1 MENTHQFL
9 KKLNNNNNREWF
21 DANKNE
27 YLASKE
33 IFDDFVIELI
43 KGINKFDKKVSLDL
57 TPKDCTFR
65 IYKDVRFSKD
75 KTPYKNNMSASIN
88 PGGKNSN
95 IPGYYFHFEPNAC
108 FLAGG
113 IYMPLPDI
121 LKAIR
126 QEIDYNP
133 VPLIKVLKSASFKKE
148 FNGLNE
154 EDKLKNPPKG
164 FDKDHPH
171 SNILKNRHFIV
182 SRKFEDK
189 IIFKKEGLSK
199 ILDSFKLMYPFLEYL
214 RKAIGENK

>member
-1 MENTHQFL
+1 METTLDFL
-9 KKLNNNNNREWF
+9 KKLKINNNREWF
-21 DANKNE
+21 DSNKTE

-33 IFDDFVIELI
+33 IFEEFVSELI

-57 TPKDCTFR
+57 KPKDCTFR

-88 PGGKNSN
+88 PGGKKSN
-95 IPGYYFHFEPNAC
+95 IPGYYFHLEPEAC

-113 IYMPLPDI
+113 VYMPMPDD

-133 VPLIKVLKSASFKKE
+133 LPLINVLKSASFKKE
-148 FNGLNE
+148 FNGLDE

-164 FDKDHPH
+164 FNKDHAH
-171 SNILKNRHFIV
+171 SEILKNKHFIV
-182 SRKFEDK
+182 SRKFENK
-189 IIFKKEGLSK
+189 VILKKEGLSK
-199 ILDSFKLMYPFLEYL
+199 TLDSFKAMYPFLDYL
-214 RKAIGENK
+214 RKAIG

>member
-1 MENTHQFL
+1 METTLDFL
-9 KKLNNNNNREWF
+9 KKLKNNNNREWF
-21 DANKNE
+21 DSNKTE

-33 IFDDFVIELI
+33 IFEEFVSELI

-57 TPKDCTFR
+57 KPKDCTFR

-88 PGGKNSN
+88 PGGKKSN
-95 IPGYYFHFEPNAC
+95 IPGYYFHLEPDAC

-113 IYMPLPDI
+113 VYMPMPDV

-133 VPLIKVLKSASFKKE
+133 LPLINVLKSASFKKE
-148 FNGLNE
+148 FNGLDE

-164 FDKDHPH
+164 FNKDHAH
-171 SNILKNRHFIV
+171 SEILKNRHFIV
-182 SRKFEDK
+182 SQKFENK
-189 IIFKKEGLSK
+189 VILKKEGLSK
-199 ILDSFKLMYPFLEYL
+199 TLNSFKAMYPFLDYL
-214 RKAIGENK
+214 RKAIG

>member
-1 MENTHQFL
+1 METTLHFL
-9 KKLNNNNNREWF
+9 KKLKINNNREWF
-21 DANKNE
+21 DSNKTE

-33 IFDDFVIELI
+33 IFEEFVSELI

-57 TPKDCTFR
+57 KPKDCTFR

-88 PGGKNSN
+88 PGGKKSN
-95 IPGYYFHFEPNAC
+95 IPGYYFHLEPDAC

-113 IYMPLPDI
+113 VYMPMPDV

-133 VPLIKVLKSASFKKE
+133 LPLINVLKSASFKKE
-148 FNGLNE
+148 FNGLDE

-164 FDKDHPH
+164 FNKDHAH
-171 SNILKNRHFIV
+171 SEILKNRHFIV
-182 SRKFEDK
+182 SQKFENK
-189 IIFKKEGLSK
+189 VILKKDGLSK
-199 ILDSFKLMYPFLEYL
+199 TLDSFKAMYPFLDYL
-214 RKAIGENK
+214 RKANG

>member
-1 MENTHQFL
+1 METTLDFL
-9 KKLNNNNNREWF
+9 KKLKINNNREWF
-21 DANKNE
+21 DSNKSE

-33 IFDDFVIELI
+33 IFEEFVSELI

-57 TPKDCTFR
+57 KPKDCTFR

-88 PGGKNSN
+88 PGGKKSN
-95 IPGYYFHFEPNAC
+95 IPGYYFHLEPDGC

-113 IYMPLPDI
+113 VYMPMPDV

-133 VPLIKVLKSASFKKE
+133 LPLINVLKSASFKKE
-148 FNGLNE
+148 FNGLDE

-164 FDKDHPH
+164 FNKDHAH
-171 SNILKNRHFIV
+171 SEILKNRHFIV
-182 SRKFEDK
+182 SQKFENK
-189 IIFKKEGLSK
+189 VILKKEGLIK
-199 ILDSFKLMYPFLEYL
+199 TLDSFKAMYPFLDYL
-214 RKAIGENK
+214 RKAIG

>member
-1 MENTHQFL
+1 METTLHFL
-9 KKLNNNNNREWF
+9 KKLKNNNNREWF
-21 DANKNE
+21 DSNKSE

-33 IFDDFVIELI
+33 IFEEFVSELI

-57 TPKDCTFR
+57 KPKDCTFR

-88 PGGKNSN
+88 PGGKKSN
-95 IPGYYFHFEPNAC
+95 IPGYYFHLEPEAC

-113 IYMPLPDI
+113 VYMPMPDD

-133 VPLIKVLKSASFKKE
+133 LPLINILKSASFKKE
-148 FNGLNE
+148 FNGLDE

-164 FDKDHPH
+164 FNKDHAH
-171 SNILKNRHFIV
+171 SEILKNKHFIV
-182 SRKFEDK
+182 SRKFENK
-189 IIFKKEGLSK
+189 VILKKEGLSK
-199 ILDSFKLMYPFLEYL
+199 TLDSFKAMYPFLDYL
-214 RKAIGENK
+214 RKAIG

>member
-1 MENTHQFL
+1 METTLHFL
-9 KKLNNNNNREWF
+9 KKLKINNNREWF
-21 DANKNE
+21 DSNKTE

-33 IFDDFVIELI
+33 IFEEFVSELI

-57 TPKDCTFR
+57 KPKDCTFR

-88 PGGKNSN
+88 PGGKKSN
-95 IPGYYFHFEPNAC
+95 IPGYYFHLEPDAC

-113 IYMPLPDI
+113 VYMPMPDV

-133 VPLIKVLKSASFKKE
+133 LPLINVLKSASFKKE
-148 FNGLNE
+148 FNGLDE

-164 FDKDHPH
+164 FNKDHAH
-171 SNILKNRHFIV
+171 SEILKNRHFIV
-182 SRKFEDK
+182 SQKFENKD
-189 IIFKKEGLSK
+189 ILKKQGLSK
-199 ILDSFKLMYPFLEYL
+199 TLDSFKAMYPFLDYL
-214 RKAIGENK
+214 RKAIG

>member
-1 MENTHQFL
+1 METTLHFL
-9 KKLNNNNNREWF
+9 KKLKINNNREWF
-21 DANKNE
+21 DSNKTE

-33 IFDDFVIELI
+33 IFEEFVSELI

-57 TPKDCTFR
+57 KPKDCTFR

-88 PGGKNSN
+88 PGGKKSN
-95 IPGYYFHFEPNAC
+95 IPGYYFHLEPDGC

-113 IYMPLPDI
+113 VYMPMPDV

-133 VPLIKVLKSASFKKE
+133 LPLINVLKSASFKKE
-148 FNGLNE
+148 FNGLDE

-164 FDKDHPH
+164 FNKDHAH
-171 SNILKNRHFIV
+171 SEILKNKHFIV
-182 SRKFEDK
+182 SRKFENK
-189 IIFKKEGLSK
+189 VILKKEGLSK
-199 ILDSFKLMYPFLEYL
+199 TLDSFKAMYPLLDYL
-214 RKAIGENK
+214 RKAIG

>member
-1 MENTHQFL
+1 METTLHFL
-9 KKLNNNNNREWF
+9 KKLKINNNREWF
-21 DANKNE
+21 DSNKSE

-33 IFDDFVIELI
+33 IFEEFVSELI

-57 TPKDCTFR
+57 KPKDCTFR

-88 PGGKNSN
+88 PGGKKSN
-95 IPGYYFHFEPNAC
+95 IPGYYFHLEPEAC

-113 IYMPLPDI
+113 VYMPMPDD

-133 VPLIKVLKSASFKKE
+133 LPLINILKSASFKKQ
-148 FNGLNE
+148 FNGLDE

-164 FDKDHPH
+164 FNKDHAH
-171 SNILKNRHFIV
+171 SEILKNKHFIV
-182 SRKFEDK
+182 SRKFENK
-189 IIFKKEGLSK
+189 VILKKEGLSK
-199 ILDSFKLMYPFLEYL
+199 TLDSFKAMYPFLDYL
-214 RKAIGENK
+214 RKAIG

>member
-1 MENTHQFL
+1 METTLDFL
-9 KKLNNNNNREWF
+9 KKLKNNNNREWF
-21 DANKNE
+21 DSNKTE

-33 IFDDFVIELI
+33 IFEEFVSELI

-57 TPKDCTFR
+57 KPKDCTFR

-88 PGGKNSN
+88 PGGKKSN
-95 IPGYYFHFEPNAC
+95 IPGYYFHLEPEAC

-113 IYMPLPDI
+113 VYMPMPDD

-133 VPLIKVLKSASFKKE
+133 LPLINVLTSASFKKE
-148 FNGLNE
+148 FNGLDE

-164 FDKDHPH
+164 FNKDHAH
-171 SNILKNRHFIV
+171 SEILKNKHFIV
-182 SRKFEDK
+182 SKKFENK
-189 IIFKKEGLSK
+189 VILKKEGLSK
-199 ILDSFKLMYPFLEYL
+199 TLDSFKAMYPFLDYL
-214 RKAIGENK
+214 RKAIG

>member
-1 MENTHQFL
+1 METTLHFL
-9 KKLNNNNNREWF
+9 KKLKINNNREWF
-21 DANKNE
+21 DSNKTE

-33 IFDDFVIELI
+33 IFEEFVSELI

-57 TPKDCTFR
+57 KPKDCTFR

-88 PGGKNSN
+88 PGGKKSN
-95 IPGYYFHFEPNAC
+95 IPGYYFHLEPDAC

-113 IYMPLPDI
+113 VYMPMPDV

-133 VPLIKVLKSASFKKE
+133 LPLINVLKSASFKKE
-148 FNGLNE
+148 FNGLDE

-164 FDKDHPH
+164 FNKDHAH
-171 SNILKNRHFIV
+171 SEILKNKHFIV
-182 SRKFEDK
+182 SQKFENK
-189 IIFKKEGLSK
+189 VILKKEGLIK
-199 ILDSFKLMYPFLEYL
+199 TLDSFKAMYPFLDYL
-214 RKAIGENK
+214 RKAIG

>member
-1 MENTHQFL
+1 METTLHFL
-9 KKLNNNNNREWF
+9 KKLKINNNREWF
-21 DANKNE
+21 DSNKTE

-33 IFDDFVIELI
+33 IFEEFVSELI

-57 TPKDCTFR
+57 KPKDCTFR

-88 PGGKNSN
+88 PGGKKSN
-95 IPGYYFHFEPNAC
+95 IPGYYFHLEPEAC

-113 IYMPLPDI
+113 VYMPMPDV

-133 VPLIKVLKSASFKKE
+133 LPLINVLKSASFKKE
-148 FNGLNE
+148 FNGLDK

-164 FDKDHPH
+164 FNKDHAH
-171 SNILKNRHFIV
+171 SEILKNKHFIV
-182 SRKFEDK
+182 SRKFENK
-189 IIFKKEGLSK
+189 VILKKEGLSK
-199 ILDSFKLMYPFLEYL
+199 TLDSFKAMYPFLDYL
-214 RKAIGENK
+214 RKAIG

>member
-1 MENTHQFL
+1 METTLDFF
-9 KKLNNNNNREWF
+9 KKLKNNNNREWF
-21 DANKNE
+21 DSNKTE

-33 IFDDFVIELI
+33 IFEEFVSELI

-57 TPKDCTFR
+57 KPKDCTFR

-88 PGGKNSN
+88 PGGKKSN
-95 IPGYYFHFEPNAC
+95 IPGYYFHLEPDAC

-113 IYMPLPDI
+113 VYMPMPDV

-133 VPLIKVLKSASFKKE
+133 LPLINVLKSASFKKE
-148 FNGLNE
+148 FNGLDE

-164 FDKDHPH
+164 FNKDHAH
-171 SNILKNRHFIV
+171 SEILKNRHFIV
-182 SRKFEDK
+182 SQKFENK
-189 IIFKKEGLSK
+189 VILKKDGLSK
-199 ILDSFKLMYPFLEYL
+199 TLNSFKAMYPFLDYL
-214 RKAIGENK
+214 RKAIG

>member
-1 MENTHQFL
+1 METTLHFL
-9 KKLNNNNNREWF
+9 KKLKINNNREWF
-21 DANKNE
+21 DSNKTE

-33 IFDDFVIELI
+33 IFEEFVSELI

-57 TPKDCTFR
+57 KPKDCTFR

-88 PGGKNSN
+88 PGGKKSN
-95 IPGYYFHFEPNAC
+95 IPGYYFHLEPDAC

-113 IYMPLPDI
+113 VYMPMPDV

-133 VPLIKVLKSASFKKE
+133 LPLINVLKSASFKKE
-148 FNGLNE
+148 FNGIDE

-164 FDKDHPH
+164 FNKDHAH
-171 SNILKNRHFIV
+171 SEILKNRHFIV
-182 SRKFEDK
+182 SQKFENK
-189 IIFKKEGLSK
+189 VILKKEGLSK
-199 ILDSFKLMYPFLEYL
+199 TLNSFKAMYPFLDYL
-214 RKAIGENK
+214 RKAIG

>member
-1 MENTHQFL
+1 METTLHFL
-9 KKLNNNNNREWF
+9 KKLKINNNREWF
-21 DANKNE
+21 DSNKTE

-33 IFDDFVIELI
+33 IFEEFVSELI

-57 TPKDCTFR
+57 KPKDCTFR

-88 PGGKNSN
+88 PGGKKSN
-95 IPGYYFHFEPNAC
+95 IPGYYFHLEPDAC

-113 IYMPLPDI
+113 VYMPMPDV

-133 VPLIKVLKSASFKKE
+133 LPLINVLKSASFKKE
-148 FNGLNE
+148 FNGLDE

-164 FDKDHPH
+164 FNKDHAN
-171 SNILKNRHFIV
+171 SEILKNRHFIV
-182 SRKFEDK
+182 SQKFENK
-189 IIFKKEGLSK
+189 VILKKDGLSK
-199 ILDSFKLMYPFLEYL
+199 TLNSFKAMYPFLDYL
-214 RKAIGENK
+214 RKAIG

>member
-1 MENTHQFL
+1 METTLHFL
-9 KKLNNNNNREWF
+9 KKLKINNNREWF
-21 DANKNE
+21 DCNKTE

-33 IFDDFVIELI
+33 RFEEFVSELI

-57 TPKDCTFR
+57 KPKDCTFR

-88 PGGKNSN
+88 PGGKKSN
-95 IPGYYFHFEPNAC
+95 IPGYYFHLEPDGC

-113 IYMPLPDI
+113 VYMPMPDV

-133 VPLIKVLKSASFKKE
+133 LPLINVLKSSSFKKE
-148 FNGLNE
+148 FNGLDE

-164 FDKDHPH
+164 FNKDHAH
-171 SNILKNRHFIV
+171 SEILKNRHFIV
-182 SRKFEDK
+182 SQKFENK
-189 IIFKKEGLSK
+189 VILKKEGLIK
-199 ILDSFKLMYPFLEYL
+199 TLDSFKAMYPFLDYL
-214 RKAIGENK
+214 RKAIG

>member
-1 MENTHQFL
+1 METTLHFL
-9 KKLNNNNNREWF
+9 KKLKINNNREWF
-21 DANKNE
+21 DSNKTE

-33 IFDDFVIELI
+33 IFEEFVSELI

-57 TPKDCTFR
+57 KPKDCTFR

-88 PGGKNSN
+88 PGGKKSN
-95 IPGYYFHFEPNAC
+95 IPGYYFHLEPEAC

-113 IYMPLPDI
+113 VYMPMPDV

-133 VPLIKVLKSASFKKE
+133 LPLINVLKSASFKKE
-148 FNGLNE
+148 FNGLDE

-164 FDKDHPH
+164 FNKDHAH
-171 SNILKNRHFIV
+171 SEILKNKHFIV
-182 SRKFEDK
+182 SQKFENK
-189 IIFKKEGLSK
+189 VILKKEGLSK
-199 ILDSFKLMYPFLEYL
+199 TLDSFKAMYPFLDYL
-214 RKAIGENK
+214 RKAIG

>member
-1 MENTHQFL
+1 METTLDFL
-9 KKLNNNNNREWF
+9 KKLKINNNREWF
-21 DANKNE
+21 DSNKTE

-33 IFDDFVIELI
+33 IFEEFVSELI

-57 TPKDCTFR
+57 KPKDCTFR

-88 PGGKNSN
+88 PGGKKSN
-95 IPGYYFHFEPNAC
+95 IPGYYFHLEPDAC

-113 IYMPLPDI
+113 VYMPMPDV

-133 VPLIKVLKSASFKKE
+133 LPLINVLKSASFKKE
-148 FNGLNE
+148 FNGLDE

-164 FDKDHPH
+164 FNKDHAH
-171 SNILKNRHFIV
+171 SEILKNRHFIV
-182 SRKFEDK
+182 SQKFENK
-189 IIFKKEGLSK
+189 VILKKDGLSK
-199 ILDSFKLMYPFLEYL
+199 TLNSFKAMYPFLDYL
-214 RKAIGENK
+214 RKAIG

>member
-1 MENTHQFL
+1 METTLHFL
-9 KKLNNNNNREWF
+9 KKLKINNNREWF
-21 DANKNE
+21 DSNKSE

-33 IFDDFVIELI
+33 IFEEFVSELI

-57 TPKDCTFR
+57 KPKDCTFR

-88 PGGKNSN
+88 PGGKKSN
-95 IPGYYFHFEPNAC
+95 IPGYYFHLEPEAC

-113 IYMPLPDI
+113 VYMPMPDV

-133 VPLIKVLKSASFKKE
+133 LPLINILKSASFKKE
-148 FNGLNE
+148 FNGLDE

-164 FDKDHPH
+164 FNKDHAH
-171 SNILKNRHFIV
+171 SEILKNKHFIV
-182 SRKFEDK
+182 SRKFENK
-189 IIFKKEGLSK
+189 VILKKEGLSK
-199 ILDSFKLMYPFLEYL
+199 TLDSFKAMYPFLDYL
-214 RKAIGENK
+214 RKAIG

>member
-1 MENTHQFL
+1 METTLHFL
-9 KKLNNNNNREWF
+9 KKLKNNNNREWF
-21 DANKNE
+21 DSNKTE

-33 IFDDFVIELI
+33 IFEEFVSELI

-57 TPKDCTFR
+57 KPKDCTFR

-88 PGGKNSN
+88 PGGKKSN
-95 IPGYYFHFEPNAC
+95 IPGYYFHLEPEAC

-113 IYMPLPDI
+113 VYMPMPDD

-133 VPLIKVLKSASFKKE
+133 LPLINILKSASFKKQ
-148 FNGLNE
+148 FNGLDK

-164 FDKDHPH
+164 FNKDHAH
-171 SNILKNRHFIV
+171 SEILKNKHFIV
-182 SRKFEDK
+182 SRKFENK
-189 IIFKKEGLSK
+189 VILKKEGLSK
-199 ILDSFKLMYPFLEYL
+199 TLDSFKAMYPFLDYL
-214 RKAIGENK
+214 RKAIG

>member
-1 MENTHQFL
+1 METTLHFL
-9 KKLNNNNNREWF
+9 KKLKINNNREWF
-21 DANKNE
+21 DSNKTE

-33 IFDDFVIELI
+33 IFEEFVSELI

-57 TPKDCTFR
+57 KPKDCTFR

-88 PGGKNSN
+88 PGGKKSN
-95 IPGYYFHFEPNAC
+95 IPGYYFHLEPDAC

-113 IYMPLPDI
+113 VYMPMPDV

-133 VPLIKVLKSASFKKE
+133 LPLINVLKSASFKKE
-148 FNGLNE
+148 FNGLDE

-164 FDKDHPH
+164 FNKDHAH
-171 SNILKNRHFIV
+171 SEILKNKHFIV
-182 SRKFEDK
+182 SRKFENK
-189 IIFKKEGLSK
+189 VILKKEGLSK
-199 ILDSFKLMYPFLEYL
+199 TLDSFKAMYPFLDYL
-214 RKAIGENK
+214 RKAIG

>member
-1 MENTHQFL
+1 METTLHFL
-9 KKLNNNNNREWF
+9 KKLKINNNREWF
-21 DANKNE
+21 DSNKTE

-33 IFDDFVIELI
+33 IFEEFVSELI

-57 TPKDCTFR
+57 KPKDCTFR

-88 PGGKNSN
+88 PGGKKST
-95 IPGYYFHFEPNAC
+95 IPGYYFHLEHDGC

-113 IYMPLPDI
+113 VNMPMPDV

-133 VPLIKVLKSASFKKE
+133 LPLINVLKSASFKKE
-148 FNGLNE
+148 FNGLDE

-164 FDKDHPH
+164 FNKDHAH
-171 SNILKNRHFIV
+171 SEILKNKHFIV
-182 SRKFEDK
+182 SRKFENK
-189 IIFKKEGLSK
+189 VILKKEGLSK
-199 ILDSFKLMYPFLEYL
+199 TLDSFKAMYPFLDYL
-214 RKAIGENK
+214 RKAIG

>member
-1 MENTHQFL
+1 METTLDFL
-9 KKLNNNNNREWF
+9 KKLKNNNNREWF
-21 DANKNE
+21 DSNKTE

-33 IFDDFVIELI
+33 IFEEFVSELI

-57 TPKDCTFR
+57 KPKDCTFR

-88 PGGKNSN
+88 PGGKKSN
-95 IPGYYFHFEPNAC
+95 IPGYYFHLEPEAC

-113 IYMPLPDI
+113 VYMPMPDD

-133 VPLIKVLKSASFKKE
+133 LPLINVLKSASFKKE
-148 FNGLNE
+148 FNGLDE

-164 FDKDHPH
+164 FNKDHAH
-171 SNILKNRHFIV
+171 SEILKNKHFIV
-182 SRKFEDK
+182 SRKFENK
-189 IIFKKEGLSK
+189 VILKKEGLSK
-199 ILDSFKLMYPFLEYL
+199 TLDSFKAMYPFLDYL
-214 RKAIGENK
+214 RKAIG

>member
-1 MENTHQFL
+1 METTLHFL
-9 KKLNNNNNREWF
+9 KKLKINNNREWF
-21 DANKNE
+21 DSNKTE

-33 IFDDFVIELI
+33 IFEEFVSELI

-57 TPKDCTFR
+57 KPKDCTFR

-88 PGGKNSN
+88 PGGKKSN
-95 IPGYYFHFEPNAC
+95 IPGYYFHLEPDAC

-113 IYMPLPDI
+113 VYMPMPDV

-133 VPLIKVLKSASFKKE
+133 LPLINVLKSASFKKE
-148 FNGLNE
+148 FNGLDE

-164 FDKDHPH
+164 FNKDHAH
-171 SNILKNRHFIV
+171 SEILKNRHFIV
-182 SRKFEDK
+182 SQKFENKD
-189 IIFKKEGLSK
+189 ILKKDGLSK
-199 ILDSFKLMYPFLEYL
+199 TLNSFKAMYPFLDYL
-214 RKAIGENK
+214 RKAIG

>member
-1 MENTHQFL
+1 METTLHFL
-9 KKLNNNNNREWF
+9 KKLKINNNREWF
-21 DANKNE
+21 DSNKTE

-33 IFDDFVIELI
+33 IFEEFVSKLI
-43 KGINKFDKKVSLDL
+43 KGINKFDKKVSIDL
-57 TPKDCTFR
+57 KPKDCTFR

-88 PGGKNSN
+88 PGGKKSN
-95 IPGYYFHFEPNAC
+95 IPGYYFHLEPEAC

-113 IYMPLPDI
+113 VYMPMPDD

-133 VPLIKVLKSASFKKE
+133 LPLINVLTSASFKKE

-164 FDKDHPH
+164 FNKDHAH
-171 SNILKNRHFIV
+171 SEILKNKHFIV
-182 SRKFEDK
+182 SKKFENK
-189 IIFKKEGLSK
+189 VILKKEGLSK
-199 ILDSFKLMYPFLEYL
+199 TLDSFKAMYPFLDYL
-214 RKAIGENK
+214 RKAIG

>member
-1 MENTHQFL
+1 METTLHFL
-9 KKLNNNNNREWF
+9 KKLKINNNREWF
-21 DANKNE
+21 DSNKTE

-33 IFDDFVIELI
+33 IFEEFVSELI

-57 TPKDCTFR
+57 KPKDCTFR

-88 PGGKNSN
+88 PGGKKSN
-95 IPGYYFHFEPNAC
+95 IPGYYFHLEPEAC

-113 IYMPLPDI
+113 VYMPMPDD

-133 VPLIKVLKSASFKKE
+133 LPLINVLKSASFKKE
-148 FNGLNE
+148 FNGLDE

-164 FDKDHPH
+164 FNKDHAH
-171 SNILKNRHFIV
+171 SEILKNRHFIV
-182 SRKFEDK
+182 SKKFENK
-189 IIFKKEGLSK
+189 VILKKEGLSK
-199 ILDSFKLMYPFLEYL
+199 TLDSFKAMYPFLDYL
-214 RKAIGENK
+214 RKAIG

>member
-1 MENTHQFL
+1 METTLHFL
-9 KKLNNNNNREWF
+9 KKLKINNNREWF
-21 DANKNE
+21 DSNKTE

-33 IFDDFVIELI
+33 IFEEFVSELI

-57 TPKDCTFR
+57 KPKDCTFR

-88 PGGKNSN
+88 PGGKKSN
-95 IPGYYFHFEPNAC
+95 IPGYYFHLEPDGC

-113 IYMPLPDI
+113 VYMPMPDV

-133 VPLIKVLKSASFKKE
+133 LPLINVLKSASFKKE
-148 FNGLNE
+148 FNGLDE

-164 FDKDHPH
+164 FNKDHAH
-171 SNILKNRHFIV
+171 SEILKNRHFIV
-182 SRKFEDK
+182 SQKFENK
-189 IIFKKEGLSK
+189 VILKKEGLSK
-199 ILDSFKLMYPFLEYL
+199 TLDSFKAMYPLLDYL
-214 RKAIGENK
+214 RKAIG

>member
-1 MENTHQFL
+1 METTLHFL
-9 KKLNNNNNREWF
+9 KKLKINNNREWF
-21 DANKNE
+21 DSNKSE

-33 IFDDFVIELI
+33 IFEVFVSELI

-57 TPKDCTFR
+57 KPKDCTFR

-88 PGGKNSN
+88 PGGKKSN
-95 IPGYYFHFEPNAC
+95 IPGYYFHLEPEAC

-113 IYMPLPDI
+113 VYMPMPDD

-133 VPLIKVLKSASFKKE
+133 LPLINILKSASFKKE
-148 FNGLNE
+148 FNGLDE

-164 FDKDHPH
+164 FNKDHAH
-171 SNILKNRHFIV
+171 SEILKNKHFIV
-182 SRKFEDK
+182 SRKFENK
-189 IIFKKEGLSK
+189 VILKKEGLSK
-199 ILDSFKLMYPFLEYL
+199 TLDSFKAMYPFLDYL
-214 RKAIGENK
+214 RKAIG

>member
-1 MENTHQFL
+1 METTLDFL
-9 KKLNNNNNREWF
+9 KKLKNNNNREWF
-21 DANKNE
+21 DSNKTE

-33 IFDDFVIELI
+33 IFEEFVSELI

-57 TPKDCTFR
+57 KPKDCTFR

-88 PGGKNSN
+88 PGGKKSN
-95 IPGYYFHFEPNAC
+95 IPGYYFHLEPEAC

-113 IYMPLPDI
+113 VYMPMPDD

-133 VPLIKVLKSASFKKE
+133 LPLINILKSASFKKE
-148 FNGLNE
+148 FNGLDE

-164 FDKDHPH
+164 FNKDHAH
-171 SNILKNRHFIV
+171 SEILKNKHFIV
-182 SRKFEDK
+182 SRKFENK
-189 IIFKKEGLSK
+189 VILKKEGLSK
-199 ILDSFKLMYPFLEYL
+199 TLDSFKAMYPFLDYL
-214 RKAIGENK
+214 RKAIG

>member
-1 MENTHQFL
+1 METTLHFL
-9 KKLNNNNNREWF
+9 KKLKINNNREWF
-21 DANKNE
+21 DSNKTE

-33 IFDDFVIELI
+33 IFEEFVSELI

-57 TPKDCTFR
+57 KPKDCTFR

-88 PGGKNSN
+88 PGGKKSN
-95 IPGYYFHFEPNAC
+95 IPGYYFHLEPDAC

-113 IYMPLPDI
+113 VYMPMPDV

-133 VPLIKVLKSASFKKE
+133 LPLINILKSASFKKE
-148 FNGLNE
+148 FNGLDE

-164 FDKDHPH
+164 FNKDHAH
-171 SNILKNRHFIV
+171 SEILKNKHFIV
-182 SRKFEDK
+182 SKKFENK
-189 IIFKKEGLSK
+189 VILKKEGLSK
-199 ILDSFKLMYPFLEYL
+199 TLDSFKAMYPFLDYL
-214 RKAIGENK
+214 RKAIG

>member
-1 MENTHQFL
+1 METTLHFL
-9 KKLNNNNNREWF
+9 KKLKINNNREWF
-21 DANKNE
+21 DSNKTE

-33 IFDDFVIELI
+33 IFEEFVSELI

-57 TPKDCTFR
+57 KPKDCTFR

-88 PGGKNSN
+88 PGGKKSN
-95 IPGYYFHFEPNAC
+95 IPGYYFHLEPEAC

-113 IYMPLPDI
+113 VYMPMPDV

-133 VPLIKVLKSASFKKE
+133 LPLINVLKSASFKKE
-148 FNGLNE
+148 FNGLDE

-164 FDKDHPH
+164 FNKDHAH
-171 SNILKNRHFIV
+171 SEILKNKHFIV
-182 SRKFEDK
+182 SKKFENK
-189 IIFKKEGLSK
+189 VILKKEGLSK
-199 ILDSFKLMYPFLEYL
+199 TLDSFKAMYPFLDYL
-214 RKAIGENK
+214 RKAIG